1 MIWFTNILK
10 MWRKFM
16 ALRDSKCSGRLPAAG
31 FLWRWKMDIIKISLL
46 GVCGVI
52 LGFLMKGTKPEYACF
67 ITVGIGLVIMGL
79 AVGKIYYLFES
90 LGKIQETL
98 PVDTEYISTLV
109 KMIGITY
116 IGQFASGICKDA
128 GYSTTAAQIEL
139 FCKLS
144 VMVLS
149 MPVLMAL
156 LKTIQ
161 EFMV

>member
-1 MIWFTNILK
+1 
-10 MWRKFM
+10 
-16 ALRDSKCSGRLPAAG
+16 
-31 FLWRWKMDIIKISLL
+31 MDIIKISLL

-98 PVDTEYISTLV
+98 PV
-109 KMIGITY
+109 
-116 IGQFASGICKDA
+116 
-128 GYSTTAAQIEL
+128 AQIEL

>member
-1 MIWFTNILK
+1 
-10 MWRKFM
+10 
-16 ALRDSKCSGRLPAAG
+16 
-31 FLWRWKMDIIKISLL
+31 MDIIKISLL
-46 GVCGVI
+46 GVCGVM

-79 AVGKIYYLFES
+79 AAGKIRYLFES
-90 LGKIQETL
+90 LGKIQEAL
-98 PVDTEYISTLV
+98 SVDTEYISSLV
-109 KMIGITY
+109 KMVGITY

-156 LKTIQ
+156 LRTIQ

>member
-1 MIWFTNILK
+1 
-10 MWRKFM
+10 
-16 ALRDSKCSGRLPAAG
+16 
-31 FLWRWKMDIIKISLL
+31 MDIIKISLL

-116 IGQFASGICKDA
+116 IAEFSSGICKDA
-128 GYSTTAAQIEL
+128 GYGSLGSQIEI
-139 FCKLS
+139 FGKLS
-144 VMVLS
+144 VLAVS
-149 MPVLMAL
+149 MPILLAL
-156 LKTIQ
+156 LDTVQ
-161 EFMV
+161 QFLA

>member
-1 MIWFTNILK
+1 
-10 MWRKFM
+10 
-16 ALRDSKCSGRLPAAG
+16 
-31 FLWRWKMDIIKISLL
+31 MDIIKISLL

-116 IGQFASGICKDA
+116 IGQFAPESVKMQA
-128 GYSTTAAQIEL
+128 TAPQRL
-139 FCKLS
+139 RSSCS
-144 VMVLS
+144 VNCR
-149 MPVLMAL
+149 
-156 LKTIQ
+156 
-161 EFMV
+161 

>member
-1 MIWFTNILK
+1 
-10 MWRKFM
+10 
-16 ALRDSKCSGRLPAAG
+16 
-31 FLWRWKMDIIKISLL
+31 MDIIKISLL

-116 IGQFASGICKDA
+116 IGQFAPESVKMQA
-128 GYSTTAAQIEL
+128 TAQQRL
-139 FCKLS
+139 RSSCS
-144 VMVLS
+144 VNCR
-149 MPVLMAL
+149 
-156 LKTIQ
+156 
-161 EFMV
+161 

>member
-1 MIWFTNILK
+1 
-10 MWRKFM
+10 
-16 ALRDSKCSGRLPAAG
+16 
-31 FLWRWKMDIIKISLL
+31 MDIIKISLL
-46 GVCGVI
+46 GVCGVM

-79 AVGKIYYLFES
+79 AVGKI
-90 LGKIQETL
+90 QEAL
-98 PVDTEYISTLV
+98 PVDTEYISSLV
-109 KMIGITY
+109 KMVGITY

-156 LKTIQ
+156 LRTIQ

>member
-1 MIWFTNILK
+1 
-10 MWRKFM
+10 
-16 ALRDSKCSGRLPAAG
+16 
-31 FLWRWKMDIIKISLL
+31 MDIIKISLL

-98 PVDTEYISTLV
+98 PVDTEYISKLV

-116 IGQFASGICKDA
+116 IAEFSSGICKDA
-128 GYSTTAAQIEL
+128 GYGSLGSQIEI
-139 FCKLS
+139 FGKLS
-144 VMVLS
+144 VLAVS
-149 MPVLMAL
+149 MPILLAL
-156 LKTIQ
+156 LDTVQ
-161 EFMV
+161 QFLA

>member
-1 MIWFTNILK
+1 
-10 MWRKFM
+10 
-16 ALRDSKCSGRLPAAG
+16 
-31 FLWRWKMDIIKISLL
+31 MDIIKISLL

-109 KMIGITY
+109 KMIGITS
-116 IGQFASGICKDA
+116 ASLPPESVKMQA
-128 GYSTTAAQIEL
+128 TAQQRL
-139 FCKLS
+139 RSSCS
-144 VMVLS
+144 VNCR
-149 MPVLMAL
+149 
-156 LKTIQ
+156 
-161 EFMV
+161 

>member
-1 MIWFTNILK
+1 MN
-10 MWRKFM
+10 
-16 ALRDSKCSGRLPAAG
+16 
-31 FLWRWKMDIIKISLL
+31 LWEKSRRHFRGYEI
-46 GVCGVI
+46 C
-52 LGFLMKGTKPEYACF
+52 
-67 ITVGIGLVIMGL
+67 
-79 AVGKIYYLFES
+79 
-90 LGKIQETL
+90 
-98 PVDTEYISTLV
+98 STLV

-128 GYSTTAAQIEL
+128 GYSTRAAQIEL

>member
-1 MIWFTNILK
+1 
-10 MWRKFM
+10 
-16 ALRDSKCSGRLPAAG
+16 
-31 FLWRWKMDIIKISLL
+31 MDIIKISLL

-52 LGFLMKGTKPEYACF
+52 LGFLMK
-67 ITVGIGLVIMGL
+67 VGIGLVIMGL